1 MAFGWKRLL
10 PFALANGVFTAVL
23 VILFEQGQ
31 MQNLLALVRA
41 FFVD

>member
-10 PFALANGVFTAVL
+10 PFALANVVITATFI
-23 VILFEQGQ
+23 ILFEQGGL
-31 MQNLLALVRA
+31 QNLLTMVRA